1 MSENGEKGSVARAP
15 LQRIP
20 LIDLKFK
27 RVAVDIYIM
36 GPIHPSR
43 EAGHRYILTLVNL
56 MQRATRSTASQVHQY
71 RSSGRGS
78 RQHIQSSGYLTRS
91 A

>member
-1 MSENGEKGSVARAP
+1 MSENGEKGSAARAP

-27 RVAVDIYIM
+27 RVAVDIM

-71 RSSGRGS
+71 RSSG
-78 RQHIQSSGYLTRS
+78 
-91 A
+91 